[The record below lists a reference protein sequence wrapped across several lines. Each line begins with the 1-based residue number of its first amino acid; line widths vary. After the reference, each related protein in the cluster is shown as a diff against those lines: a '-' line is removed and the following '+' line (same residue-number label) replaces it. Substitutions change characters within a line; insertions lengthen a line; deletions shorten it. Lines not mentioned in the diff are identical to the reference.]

1 MFKKGLRER
10 DYVLLQPGTGQSLNA
25 KITAG
30 YITQDILEMEHFL
43 QAELAVSHVYRLPLM
58 PRFIQGQVHKTEKI
72 DNYNA
77 VAEQKNPD
85 LQTLV
90 KDDDVIKFFH
100 AGKQFH
106 FRGSSYLD
114 RVDTLIMM
122 VYML

>member
-58 PRFIQGQVHKTEKI
+58 PRCIQGQVHKTEKI

-77 VAEQKNPD
+77 VAEQ
-85 LQTLV
+85 
-90 KDDDVIKFFH
+90 
-100 AGKQFH
+100 
-106 FRGSSYLD
+106 
-114 RVDTLIMM
+114 
-122 VYML
+122 